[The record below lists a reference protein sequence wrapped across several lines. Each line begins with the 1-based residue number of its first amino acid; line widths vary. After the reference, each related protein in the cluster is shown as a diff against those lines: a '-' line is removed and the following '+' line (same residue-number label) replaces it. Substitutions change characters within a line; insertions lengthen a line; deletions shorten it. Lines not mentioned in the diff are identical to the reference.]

1 MLQMLPQLP
10 YAPSRK
16 ASLPLNLRGFDVLVK
31 RQHTMPIHVIL
42 SVLLKGTLPAQCY
55 WCI

>member
-1 MLQMLPQLP
+1 MLQMLLQLP
-10 YAPSRK
+10 YVPRQR
-16 ASLPLNLRGFDVLVK
+16 ASLLLYLRGFDVLVK

-42 SVLLKGTLPAQCY
+42 SVEQYGTLPAQCY